1 MAITSAPVGARPAV
15 LKLIVLVVAVEP
27 VDRATIEME

>member
-1 MAITSAPVGARPAV
+1 MKPAGATPAV

-27 VDRATIEME
+27 VDSATIETV